1 MKISDAVKL
10 ARGERCLWCKLIK
23 IDTNKDHMCKECQDE
38 YTYLANSLKYY
49 KEAQKDVM
57 SM

>member
-1 MKISDAVKL
+1 MNTKAIR
-10 ARGERCLWCKLIK
+10 RGRCKWCKLLK
-23 IDTNKDHMCKECQDE
+23 INLNKDHMCKECQDE

-49 KEAQKDVM
+49 KEAQKDGV